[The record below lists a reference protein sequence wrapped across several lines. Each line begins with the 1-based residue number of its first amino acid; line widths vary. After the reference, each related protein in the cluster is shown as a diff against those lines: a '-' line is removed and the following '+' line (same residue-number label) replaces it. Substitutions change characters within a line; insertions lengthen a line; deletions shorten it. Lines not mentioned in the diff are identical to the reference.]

1 MDNNYKKSLV
11 NKIKNLNN
19 KQAYINIYK
28 ILKNNDVKLN
38 INSNGIYF
46 NINNLDDY
54 LIMELEEFI
63 NMNKKE
69 NQPNEFNN
77 IYC

>member
-54 LIMELEEFI
+54 LIMELGEFI
-63 NMNKKE
+63 NMNK
-69 NQPNEFNN
+69 
-77 IYC
+77 I